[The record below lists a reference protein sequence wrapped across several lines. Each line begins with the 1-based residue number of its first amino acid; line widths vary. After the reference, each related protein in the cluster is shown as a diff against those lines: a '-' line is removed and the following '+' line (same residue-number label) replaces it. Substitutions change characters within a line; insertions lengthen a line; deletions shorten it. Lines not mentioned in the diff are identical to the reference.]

1 MLGAG
6 GKGGRGGRVGGEDA
20 AGVGDGAEA
29 SERGSSAAAG
39 GGRAVS
45 PQPPTPSLSPL
56 LSVTKVQENYAN
68 EDKRLSQRGSLPGLY
83 FFGIRLRNYLTP
95 CSEHF
100 QLRGREPGEESS
112 PDFGQFTSPA
122 TPKLRTSKPVSRG
135 WDRASF
141 LGSPPPEPTG
151 LSGYI
156 FSGGNP

>member
-1 MLGAG
+1 MGVLRAG

-39 GGRAVS
+39 GRAVS

-68 EDKRLSQRGSLPGLY
+68 EDKQLSQRGSLPGLY

-100 QLRGREPGEESS
+100 QLRGKGKRTRRREFPRLWAVYLTCHPQAENL
-112 PDFGQFTSPA
+112 
-122 TPKLRTSKPVSRG
+122 K
-135 WDRASF
+135 AS
-141 LGSPPPEPTG
+141 L
-151 LSGYI
+151 
-156 FSGGNP
+156 